1 MGRSTRLCA
10 ALAPLFLMLGG
21 SQVAAA
27 PQILALIASVEP
39 VTLQCERGECRAEF
53 TVYCIEKLRSSP
65 VRGTVYNFHDPKSLV
80 LDGVRQDGSTVRLAG
95 SDLLTITTERGHAAV
110 RMSLPSQVLRQ
121 FDLASV
127 RVSVGEGAS
136 LIPEP
141 VAGDRW
147 PHTSWDIKQATGPL
161 RTAAAEI
168 VDHGGAQ
175 MEATRVTLGLVNAL
189 PRAGRATQ
197 SERDQAWMRF
207 APAADSD
214 GRAMAKAG
222 FDRCS
227 VTTNGGMMSLR
238 QCLSS
243 LHDSLIGKL
252 NTKYWKSLESGS

>member
-1 MGRSTRLCA
+1 
-10 ALAPLFLMLGG
+10 MLLGA
-21 SQVAAA
+21 SQAAAA
-27 PQILALIASVEP
+27 PQILAVIASVEP

-65 VRGTVYNFHDPKSLV
+65 EPGTVYSFHDPESLI
-80 LDGVRQDGSTVRLAG
+80 LDGVRHDGSTIRLA
-95 SDLLTITTERGHAAV
+95 SSELLTITTERGHAAV

-141 VAGDRW
+141 DAGDRW
-147 PHTSWDIKQATGPL
+147 PHTAWDIKRATGPL

-175 MEATRVTLGLVNAL
+175 MEATRVTLGLVNGL

-197 SERDQAWMRF
+197 RDRDQAWMRF

-214 GRAMAKAG
+214 GRALAKTG

-227 VTTNGGMMSLR
+227 VTTSGGMMSLR

-243 LHDSLIGKL
+243 LHDSMIGKL
-252 NTKYWKSLESGS
+252 NTKYWKSLETGS